1 MAICD
6 KQRFNAL
13 NAAEREQWQFS
24 ADFGRAVLK
33 KRPCNPEALAMA
45 ATALTTL
52 GYYAEG
58 LEYDRRLY
66 ALRPRD
72 PLVVYNFACS
82 LALTGA
88 TDEAFSRLEE
98 AINLGYDDAQQL
110 NRDPDWDKVRGF
122 ERFQELLLLAQ
133 NK

>member
-1 MAICD
+1 MAMCD
-6 KQRFNAL
+6 KQRYNAL
-13 NAAEREQWQFS
+13 SPAEREQWQFS
-24 ADFGRAVLK
+24 ADFGRAILK

-66 ALRPRD
+66 ALRPCD

-88 TDEAFSRLEE
+88 VDEAFRRLEE
-98 AINLGYDDAQQL
+98 AIHLGYDDPQQL
-110 NRDPDWDKVRGF
+110 NRDPDWDKVRGN
-122 ERFQELLLLAQ
+122 ERFQELLLLM
-133 NK
+133 KKK